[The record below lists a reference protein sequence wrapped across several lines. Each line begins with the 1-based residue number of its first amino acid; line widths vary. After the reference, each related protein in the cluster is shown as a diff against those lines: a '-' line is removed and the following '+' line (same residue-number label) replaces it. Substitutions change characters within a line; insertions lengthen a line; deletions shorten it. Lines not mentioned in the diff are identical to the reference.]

1 MFLDSFPVSTLY
13 SVQYT
18 SRYFRHMWGSDR
30 KSSYQTVKFCS
41 FEACVEV
48 TLLQI
53 VTLSPFWHINPNC
66 ATIETTVSTF
76 GDTGSAGDRTR
87 VSCEERAREPFLI
100 NININHLESY
110 CSTALHYCTPSLS
123 GWKNTF
129 VSDKKSTTLSWRK
142 LTTPLLV
149 SEVTTEKTKIIS
161 NFKYFPSR

>member
-110 CSTALHYCTPSLS
+110 CIAARRLWVDERILLSPTRKAQHWAEGSLLPHCWWARS
-123 GWKNTF
+123 PQ
-129 VSDKKSTTLSWRK
+129 RK
-142 LTTPLLV
+142 L
-149 SEVTTEKTKIIS
+149 K
-161 NFKYFPSR
+161 